1 MSHRPPIPPHYPTIT
16 KRPITL
22 PFPPPHIQY
31 AVTDQSRGDQNDG
44 WRLTC
49 GLSEARMETHK
60 SHDLSGNQKLFQFL
74 SRFLPHVLSHTT
86 QVSTTW
92 DGRVLVISVELK
104 ITIYK
109 NIVQIIKTII
119 IIYSNTQIHLLK
131 GLVTSGELSGHWS
144 GPVLLTA
151 PHQERNQHYSSEPAC
166 PLSPTLH
173 LVLAT
178 TKPPFFR
185 CWVSVA
191 LASTRGPPLRGW
203 CTQISFSIQ
212 QKSTLI
218 KYTLYIYS
226 CLHNFC

>member
-1 MSHRPPIPPHYPTIT
+1 M
-16 KRPITL
+16 
-22 PFPPPHIQY
+22 
-31 AVTDQSRGDQNDG
+31 
-44 WRLTC
+44 
-49 GLSEARMETHK
+49 
-60 SHDLSGNQKLFQFL
+60 
-74 SRFLPHVLSHTT
+74 
-86 QVSTTW
+86 
-92 DGRVLVISVELK
+92 
-104 ITIYK
+104 
-109 NIVQIIKTII
+109 
-119 IIYSNTQIHLLK
+119 K

-191 LASTRGPPLRGW
+191 LASTRGLALRAW
-203 CTQISFSIQ
+203 CTQISFYIQ

-226 CLHNFC
+226 CLLIYLPNTQLLLSHIYFNCNKLFHLELWTACKIIRHIKERSVWKTALLFVFVPKWKKRRTKKTIACTTTWPKVCWHSVVAADDVDPRPAWLAWAWWRFFPRSRVFITLFVEFLFYFPLWKHYWGDHF